1 MQNNAA
7 LLMPGMAQPS
17 MPLVRTVLIAAAIEV
32 ALVLGTGGLIT
43 SAMAKIESVV
53 EPPMEVVIEDLPEK
67 PLEPPKPRV
76 EPRPEPRPMARP
88 QPLPEPVVRTAVAPP
103 PEPVRSPSPAIESPV
118 VEVTPPVVP
127 PPPQRSNLAAEREA
141 EFAARVKAAIQAAVV
156 YPSAAR
162 AMGFVGRVR
171 VEFRLRDGSP
181 SQARVLLASG
191 VGMID
196 RAALSAVTTAVF
208 PEAPETLRGK
218 DQVYQVTVQ
227 FDLSAA
233 R

>member
-1 MQNNAA
+1 MQNSAA
-7 LLMPGMAQPS
+7 VLMPGMGQPS
-17 MPLVRTVLIAAAIEV
+17 MPLFRTVMIAAAIEV
-32 ALVLGTGGLIT
+32 ALVLGTGGLIA
-43 SAMAKIESVV
+43 SAMAKIESVI
-53 EPPMEVVIEDLPEK
+53 ELPMEVVIEDLQDK
-67 PLEPPKPRV
+67 PVEPPKPRN
-76 EPRPEPRPMARP
+76 EPKPEPRPVAKS
-88 QPLPEPVVRTAVAPP
+88 QPLPEPVARAAVAPP
-103 PEPVRSPSPAIESPV
+103 PEPVRPPSPAIESPV
-118 VEVTPPVVP
+118 VEVTPTVVP

-171 VEFRLRDGSP
+171 VEFHLRDGAA
-181 SQARVLLASG
+181 SQARILQASG

-196 RAALSAVTTAVF
+196 RAALSAVTTATF
-208 PEAPETLRGK
+208 PDAPDTLRGK

>member
-1 MQNNAA
+1 
-7 LLMPGMAQPS
+7 MPGMAQPS
-17 MPLVRTVLIAAAIEV
+17 MPLVRSVMIAAAIEV
-32 ALVLGTGGLIT
+32 ALVLGTGGLIA
-43 SAMAKIESVV
+43 SAMAKIESVI
-53 EPPMEVVIEDLPEK
+53 EPPMEVVIEDLQDK
-67 PLEPPKPRV
+67 PVEPPKPRN
-76 EPRPEPRPMARP
+76 EPKPEPRPVAKS
-88 QPLPEPVVRTAVAPP
+88 QPLPEPVARAAVAPP
-103 PEPVRSPSPAIESPV
+103 PEPVRPPSPAIESPV
-118 VEVTPPVVP
+118 VEVTPTVVP
-127 PPPQRSNLAAEREA
+127 PLPQRSNLAAEREA

-171 VEFRLRDGSP
+171 VEFHLRDGAA
-181 SQARVLLASG
+181 SQARILQASG

-196 RAALSAVTTAVF
+196 RAALSAVTTATF
-208 PEAPETLRGK
+208 PDAPDTLRGK

>member
-1 MQNNAA
+1 
-7 LLMPGMAQPS
+7 MPGMGQPS
-17 MPLVRTVLIAAAIEV
+17 MPLFRTVMIAAAIEV
-32 ALVLGTGGLIT
+32 ALVLGTGGLIA
-43 SAMAKIESVV
+43 SAMAKIESVI
-53 EPPMEVVIEDLPEK
+53 EPPMEVVIEDLQDK
-67 PLEPPKPRV
+67 PVEPPKPRN
-76 EPRPEPRPMARP
+76 EPKPEPRPVAKS
-88 QPLPEPVVRTAVAPP
+88 QPLPEPVARAAVAPP
-103 PEPVRSPSPAIESPV
+103 PEPVRPPSPAIESPV
-118 VEVTPPVVP
+118 VEVTPTVVP

-171 VEFRLRDGSP
+171 VEFHLRDGAA
-181 SQARVLLASG
+181 SQARILQASG

-196 RAALSAVTTAVF
+196 RAALSAVTTATF
-208 PEAPETLRGK
+208 PDAPDTLRGK

>member
-1 MQNNAA
+1 M
-7 LLMPGMAQPS
+7 
-17 MPLVRTVLIAAAIEV
+17 IAAAIEV
-32 ALVLGTGGLIT
+32 ALVLGTGGLIA
-43 SAMAKIESVV
+43 SAMAKIESVI
-53 EPPMEVVIEDLPEK
+53 ELPMEVVIEDLQDK
-67 PLEPPKPRV
+67 PVEPPKPRN
-76 EPRPEPRPMARP
+76 EPKPEPRPVAKS
-88 QPLPEPVVRTAVAPP
+88 QPLPEPVARAAVAPP
-103 PEPVRSPSPAIESPV
+103 PEPVRPPSPAIESPV
-118 VEVTPPVVP
+118 VEVTPTVVP

-171 VEFRLRDGSP
+171 VEFHLRDGAA
-181 SQARVLLASG
+181 SQARILQASG

-196 RAALSAVTTAVF
+196 RAALSAVTTATF
-208 PEAPETLRGK
+208 PDAPDTLRGK

>member
-1 MQNNAA
+1 
-7 LLMPGMAQPS
+7 MPGMAQPS
-17 MPLVRTVLIAAAIEV
+17 MPLFRRVLIAAAIEV
-32 ALVLGTGGLIT
+32 VLVLGTGGLIA
-43 SAMAKIESVV
+43 SAMAKIESVI
-53 EPPMEVVIEDLPEK
+53 EPPMEVVIEDLQDK
-67 PLEPPKPRV
+67 PVEPPKTRN
-76 EPRPEPRPMARP
+76 EPKPKPEPRPVAKS
-88 QPLPEPVVRTAVAPP
+88 QPLPEPVARAAVAPP
-103 PEPVRSPSPAIESPV
+103 PEPVRPPSPAIESPV
-118 VEVTPPVVP
+118 VEVTPPVVT

-171 VEFRLRDGSP
+171 VEFHLRDGAA
-181 SQARVLLASG
+181 SQARILQASG

-196 RAALSAVTTAVF
+196 RAALSAVTTATF
-208 PEAPETLRGK
+208 PDAPDTLRGK

>member
-1 MQNNAA
+1 MQNSAA
-7 LLMPGMAQPS
+7 VLMPGMGQPS
-17 MPLVRTVLIAAAIEV
+17 MPLFRTVMIAAAIEV
-32 ALVLGTGGLIT
+32 ALVLGTGGLIA
-43 SAMAKIESVV
+43 SAMAKIESVI
-53 EPPMEVVIEDLPEK
+53 EPPMEVVIEDLQDK
-67 PLEPPKPRV
+67 PVEPPKPRN
-76 EPRPEPRPMARP
+76 EPKPEPRPVAKS
-88 QPLPEPVVRTAVAPP
+88 QPLPEPVARAAVAPP
-103 PEPVRSPSPAIESPV
+103 PEPVRPPSPAIESPV
-118 VEVTPPVVP
+118 VEVTPTVVP

-171 VEFRLRDGSP
+171 VEFHLRDGAA
-181 SQARVLLASG
+181 SQARILQASG

-196 RAALSAVTTAVF
+196 RAALSAVTTATF
-208 PEAPETLRGK
+208 PDAPDTLRGK

>member
-1 MQNNAA
+1 
-7 LLMPGMAQPS
+7 MPGMGQPS
-17 MPLVRTVLIAAAIEV
+17 MPLFRTVMIAAAIEV
-32 ALVLGTGGLIT
+32 ALVLGTGGLIA
-43 SAMAKIESVV
+43 SAMAKIESVI
-53 EPPMEVVIEDLPEK
+53 EPPMEVVIEDLQDK
-67 PLEPPKPRV
+67 PVGPPKPRN
-76 EPRPEPRPMARP
+76 EPKPEPRPVAKS
-88 QPLPEPVVRTAVAPP
+88 QPLPEPVARAAVAPP
-103 PEPVRSPSPAIESPV
+103 PEPVRPPSPAIESPV
-118 VEVTPPVVP
+118 VEVTPTVVP

-171 VEFRLRDGSP
+171 VEFHLRDGAA
-181 SQARVLLASG
+181 SQARILQASG

-196 RAALSAVTTAVF
+196 RAALSAVTTATF
-208 PEAPETLRGK
+208 PDAPDTLRGK

>member
-1 MQNNAA
+1 
-7 LLMPGMAQPS
+7 MPGMGQPS
-17 MPLVRTVLIAAAIEV
+17 MPLFRTVMIAAAIEV
-32 ALVLGTGGLIT
+32 ALVLGTGGLIA
-43 SAMAKIESVV
+43 SAMAKIESVI
-53 EPPMEVVIEDLPEK
+53 ELPMEVVIEDLQDK
-67 PLEPPKPRV
+67 PVEPPKPRN
-76 EPRPEPRPMARP
+76 EPKPEPRPVAKS
-88 QPLPEPVVRTAVAPP
+88 QPLPEPVARAAVAPP
-103 PEPVRSPSPAIESPV
+103 PEPVRPPSPAIESPV
-118 VEVTPPVVP
+118 VEVTPTVVP

-171 VEFRLRDGSP
+171 VEFHLRDGAA
-181 SQARVLLASG
+181 SQARILQASG

-196 RAALSAVTTAVF
+196 RAALSAVTTATF
-208 PEAPETLRGK
+208 PDAPDTLRGK